1 MLDRPRRAGHQAH
14 DLMIGQDPGSIT
26 AAGVSHLPRLASVPD
41 ERQSTGLVS
50 SLPLAAAETFTG
62 SRELCG

>member
-1 MLDRPRRAGHQAH
+1 MTRA
-14 DLMIGQDPGSIT
+14 
-26 AAGVSHLPRLASVPD
+26 AAVVPD
-41 ERQSTGLVS
+41 GFVLGRPNCSAARLQLRRDRGAKLAVWKTSAGLVS